1 MAFTSNIIIGAAPL
15 QIQFTDTTEGNVV
28 SWYWEFGD
36 NETSTDQ
43 NPTHIYTEEGRYDV
57 SLEVTYDDDSTD
69 TFEEIG
75 YILVDE
81 VSLDASIKCL
91 RYATEQTE
99 GYGWSE
105 FSGDDMVIPFGDN
118 GAFTIKDDNGQARDI
133 IVDEYDYRFYEI
145 DTCDRFINTKPSPLD
160 KGISEIAWEK
170 WEREAVVDETEENK
184 RLKHCDSHIGIRPSD
199 TANRGK
205 SGYSAT
211 GQRSMQEISIEA
223 YSNGEKLTPTAIAP
237 KLIENGEA
245 TFTEI
250 DVNASRVQMVI
261 KGTCG
266 EIEVTNHVHNYLG
279 VVAGSPD
286 PSKRLPGDNDII
298 MELATNKVLWL
309 SRGLIPLRN
318 RCTGVTLVGGEVSVV
333 EGPDSR
339 DSGFTCTGN
348 VECDNTAITSD
359 CTVVLWSKSADL
371 FTGISSW
378 STYGIAVGGW
388 TLYYKYMYGGISA
401 NLEMIAGTKCDVRIY
416 SKLLRSIAIEEL
428 YNNTVRFEGRKVMPI

>member
-1 MAFTSNIIIGAAPL
+1 
-15 QIQFTDTTEGNVV
+15 
-28 SWYWEFGD
+28 
-36 NETSTDQ
+36 
-43 NPTHIYTEEGRYDV
+43 
-57 SLEVTYDDDSTD
+57 
-69 TFEEIG
+69 
-75 YILVDE
+75 
-81 VSLDASIKCL
+81 
-91 RYATEQTE
+91 
-99 GYGWSE
+99 
-105 FSGDDMVIPFGDN
+105 
-118 GAFTIKDDNGQARDI
+118 
-133 IVDEYDYRFYEI
+133 
-145 DTCDRFINTKPSPLD
+145 
-160 KGISEIAWEK
+160 
-170 WEREAVVDETEENK
+170 
-184 RLKHCDSHIGIRPSD
+184 
-199 TANRGK
+199 
-205 SGYSAT
+205 
-211 GQRSMQEISIEA
+211 
-223 YSNGEKLTPTAIAP
+223 
-237 KLIENGEA
+237 
-245 TFTEI
+245 
-250 DVNASRVQMVI
+250 MVI

-333 EGPDSR
+333 EWPDSR